1 MASMQP
7 AAPNLPAPVPAVDL
21 RISIQGAEP
30 EIWRRLLLPE
40 TITIP
45 QFHEA
50 IQRAF
55 GWQDRHLYGI
65 RCVDRHGKPRAIVG
79 PDEAVEDLDAEP
91 ASGVVLFELL
101 DAAGPA
107 PELFEYEYD
116 FGDSWTHAVELLGPA
131 RVPEGTISCVEGAGR
146 GPVEDSGGPDGY
158 RHLAH
163 ILADSRHPE
172 FHDAATWFEQVTGE
186 RASAFDAG
194 AFDADAVNRDLGRLS
209 LQLWPR
215 PVTPA
220 ERDAVLRPILWFL
233 GNAAGEGLE
242 LTKDG
247 YLKPAMVRRTLDELG
262 WHDEIMGKGNREL
275 NARDV
280 LNLRLHLLD
289 WKLLR
294 KRNGRLLLGRLGKLG
309 LAEPDALWDF
319 MVDTIGAPQHDAVKL
334 MTRLAARWLVQG
346 SAPSYSLRPAVII
359 SALEASGFVNRSGD
373 PIPPEWV
380 RDIDRKVRQSLD
392 CLQLTDAGPRFRQAK
407 AQPTDGGL
415 KFLRDVQARLG
426 DR

>member
-7 AAPNLPAPVPAVDL
+7 PDPNPAPVPAVDL
-21 RISIQGAEP
+21 RISIQGSEP

-40 TITIP
+40 TATVP

-65 RCVDRHGKPRAIVG
+65 RCVDRHGTPRIIVG
-79 PDEAVEDLDAEP
+79 PDEAVEDSGAEP

-116 FGDSWTHAVELLGPA
+116 FGDSWTHTVELVGPA
-131 RVPEGTISCVEGAGR
+131 WVPEGTISCLEGANR

-158 RHLAH
+158 RNLANV
-163 ILADSRHPE
+163 LANRRHPE

-194 AFDADAVNRDLGRLS
+194 AFDRDAVNRDLGRLS
-209 LQLWPR
+209 LQLWPQ
-215 PVTPA
+215 PVTAA
-220 ERDAVLRPILWFL
+220 ERNAVLRPILWFL
-233 GNAAGEGLE
+233 ENAAGEGLE

-247 YLKPAMVRRTLDELG
+247 YLKPAMVRRTLEELG
-262 WHDEIMGKGNREL
+262 WHDEIMGKGNREI
-275 NARDV
+275 NAMDV
-280 LNLRLHLLD
+280 LNLRLRLLD

-294 KRNGRLLLGRLGKLG
+294 KRNGRLLLGAMGKRG
-309 LAEPDALWDF
+309 LAEPDALWDY
-319 MVDTIGAPQHDAVKL
+319 MVDIIASPQHDAVKL
-334 MTRLAARWLVQG
+334 MTRLSAHWLVQG
-346 SAPSYSLRPAVII
+346 FAPSYSLRDEVTIA
-359 SALEASGFVNRSGD
+359 ALEASGFVNRSGA
-373 PIPPEWV
+373 PIPEEWV
-380 RDIDRKVRQSLD
+380 WDLDRKVRESMD
-392 CLQLTDAGPRFRQAK
+392 CLQLTDAGPRFRTRK
-407 AQPTDGGL
+407 AEPTDGGL
-415 KFLRDVQARLG
+415 KFLLEIQARLG